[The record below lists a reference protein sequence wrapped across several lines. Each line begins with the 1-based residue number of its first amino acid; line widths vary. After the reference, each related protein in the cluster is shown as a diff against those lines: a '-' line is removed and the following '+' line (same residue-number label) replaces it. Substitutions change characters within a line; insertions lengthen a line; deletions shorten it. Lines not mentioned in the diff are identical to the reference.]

1 VSLGLASPSP
11 KRWAIALLSL
21 DLLVGSLA
29 TAAWAT
35 RALFV
40 YPRSDRPTSAD
51 AVVVL
56 YGDNGDRLAA
66 GLALMGRNVA
76 PTLVLAGDPDFEQAD
91 RLCQPPQPFEVV
103 CLRPAPDS
111 TRAEARSVGA
121 LAAHRSWR
129 RVVVV
134 TSVPH
139 VTRSRLLFG
148 RCVDGAVSMVASI
161 PPPEAHGRKV
171 LIHEWVG
178 LLYAGTFGRGC

>member
-1 VSLGLASPSP
+1 MASLSP
-11 KRWAIALLSL
+11 KRWVIALLSL
-21 DLLVGSLA
+21 DLLVGSVA

-56 YGDNGDRLAA
+56 SGDNGDRLAA
-66 GLALMGRNVA
+66 GLVLMGRNVA

-121 LAAHRSWR
+121 LAAQRSWR
-129 RVVVV
+129 HVVVV

-139 VTRSRLLFG
+139 VTRSRLLFR
-148 RCVDGAVSMVASI
+148 RCVDGAVSMVASV
-161 PPPEAHGRKV
+161 PPPESRGRKV
-171 LIHEWVG
+171 LAHEWLG